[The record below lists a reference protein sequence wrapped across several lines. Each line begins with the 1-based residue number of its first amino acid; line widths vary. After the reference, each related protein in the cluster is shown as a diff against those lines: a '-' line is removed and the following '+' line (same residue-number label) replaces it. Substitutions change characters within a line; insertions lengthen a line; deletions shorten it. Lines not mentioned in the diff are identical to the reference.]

1 MTTATRRPISSFS
14 TIVRFISIATMRLG
28 FILGSRLAPQITV
41 ARAARLFSTPLV
53 RRSPVHGPRADAPAG
68 AATAMVEI
76 GGRLIATYTWG
87 DPATQPY
94 VLFAHGWSSHGLRIA
109 SWLPALRGAG
119 FAVVAFDQIGH
130 GESAGRRTTLP
141 EFTSLLIE
149 IARRHGPAAAAIGH
163 SLGGTA
169 TALALAR
176 GLPAARAIL
185 IAPAADPVDAAHR
198 FARVVCLAEHLC
210 QRMFALFESRLGIG
224 FEAQQAHRNVPAIGR
239 PALVVHDLED
249 TEVPW
254 AEGERYARYWPDS
267 RLITTRGL
275 GHRRIVDDAGVIAAG
290 LAFLRG
296 EPVGERVVSSPNL
309 PFGVA

>member
-1 MTTATRRPISSFS
+1 MATTVRRSAPSFS
-14 TIVRFISIATMRLG
+14 TTVRFIIFTAIRVG
-28 FILGSRLAPQITV
+28 FAVGSRLTPRWTAL
-41 ARAARLFSTPLV
+41 RAARLFSTPTV
-53 RRSPVHGPRADAPAG
+53 RQRPSPDALAG
-68 AATAMVEI
+68 ATTTTVEI
-76 GGRLIATYTWG
+76 GGRTIATYAWG

-94 VLFAHGWSSHGLRIA
+94 VLFAHGWSSHGSRIA
-109 SWLPALRGAG
+109 SWLPALRVAG
-119 FAVVAFDQIGH
+119 FAVVAFDQVGH
-130 GESAGRRTTLP
+130 GRSAGRRTTLP
-141 EFTSLLIE
+141 EFTSLLVE
-149 IARRHGPAAAAIGH
+149 IARRHGPAEAVIGH

-176 GLPAARAIL
+176 GLPASRAIL

-198 FARVVCLAEHLC
+198 FARLVGMAEYLC

-224 FEAQQAHRNVPAIGR
+224 FDALQAHRNVPSIAR

-249 TEVPW
+249 AEVPW

-267 RLITTRGL
+267 RLLTTRGL
-275 GHRRIVDDAGVIAAG
+275 GHRRILDDARVIDAG
-290 LAFLRG
+290 IAFLRG

>member
-1 MTTATRRPISSFS
+1 MATTFRHQAPIIS
-14 TIVRFISIATMRLG
+14 TTVRFITMAAVRIG
-28 FILGSRLAPQITV
+28 FMVGSRLAPRRTA
-41 ARAARLFSTPLV
+41 ARAARLFSTPAV
-53 RRSPVHGPRADAPAG
+53 RQRPSPDASA
-68 AATAMVEI
+68 AATTVEI
-76 GGRLIATYTWG
+76 DGGAIAMYTWG
-87 DPATQPY
+87 DPAVQPY

-109 SWLPALRGAG
+109 SWVPALRGAG
-119 FAVVAFDQIGH
+119 FAVVAFDQLGH
-130 GESAGRRTTLP
+130 GRSPGRRATLP
-141 EFTSLLIE
+141 GFTSLLLE
-149 IARRHGPAAAAIGH
+149 VARRRGPAAAVIGH

-169 TALALAR
+169 AALALAR

-198 FARVVCLAEHLC
+198 FARVVGMAEHLC

-224 FEAQQAHRNVPAIGR
+224 FEAQQAHRNVPSIGH

-249 TEVPW
+249 AEVPW

-275 GHRRIVDDAGVIAAG
+275 GHRRIVDDARVIDAG